1 MVRLLKPIIKGEQ
14 NNKQRKEIVRLKDL
28 NFMLR
33 DLTLGYPTWF
43 SVPSWAVKT
52 VMPFPKGDQVVVIHA
67 FVRFREA

>member
-33 DLTLGYPTWF
+33 DLTLGYPTLF
-43 SVPSWAVKT
+43 SLLS
-52 VMPFPKGDQVVVIHA
+52 
-67 FVRFREA
+67 